1 MKKLLTISVILT
13 VVSVL
18 VFNFL
23 IYKEP
28 KASADS
34 ASTSVEIQNIVPAF
48 SGNAAES
55 TASTATAPTNVGGG
69 MTFQATATD
78 TNGDQ

>member
-1 MKKLLTISVILT
+1 MKKLLTASFILT
-13 VVSVL
+13 AISIL
-18 VFNFL
+18 AFNFL

-34 ASTSVEIQNIVPAF
+34 ATTSVEIQNIVPAF

-55 TASTATAPTNVGGG
+55 TASTATVPTNVGGAI
-69 MTFQATATD
+69 TFQAIATD
-78 TNGDQ
+78 ANADQ